1 MGNALNIIK
10 DSGQK
15 PSDSHYS
22 TVLCYINY
30 TSSAHFISTIIL
42 LSMTNYRNQ
51 VALFL
56 FNLHTSFFATSA
68 GKLQTPILTR
78 P

>member
-1 MGNALNIIK
+1 MGNAPNIIT
-10 DSGQK
+10 DNGQK

-22 TVLCYINY
+22 KVLCYINC
-30 TSSAHFISTIIL
+30 TSSAHFKSTIIL
-42 LSMTNYRNQ
+42 LSMTNCHNQ

-56 FNLHTSFFATSA
+56 FNLHTSFFAASG
-68 GKLQTPILTR
+68 GKLQTPRLTR